1 MGRRTIIK
9 LKKDETALIIRND
22 NDIEVIGEKH
32 KGMFIQLASVLFTDN
47 EKLVAD
53 IKENYLNLQKAEMAY
68 REGLKNP
75 KPEKKEE
82 ANEAK

>member
-47 EKLVAD
+47 EQLVAD
-53 IKENYLNLQKAEMAY
+53 IKENYLNLQKAELAH
-68 REGLKNP
+68 REEMKNP
-75 KPEKKEE
+75 KSKKEE
-82 ANEAK
+82 IIDEAK